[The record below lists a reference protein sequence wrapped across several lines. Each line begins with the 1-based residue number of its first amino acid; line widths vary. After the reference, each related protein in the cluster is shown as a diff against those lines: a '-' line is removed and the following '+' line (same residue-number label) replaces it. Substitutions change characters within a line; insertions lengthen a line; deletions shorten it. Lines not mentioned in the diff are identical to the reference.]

1 MILNDIVEQRKI
13 QLEKE
18 EERKPFEKLMEEV
31 EGIETNCKNFY
42 KALSGNK
49 LAVIAEIKKASPSK
63 GIIREDFKPIDLAK
77 DYIKAGAN
85 ALSILTEEHYFQ
97 GSTRYLR
104 KIRRETYLPIL
115 RKDFIIDEYQ
125 IYESRLYG
133 ADAILLIAAIL
144 DDEQMERFDD
154 VASGLGMSV
163 VFEVHNKEELDRVL
177 KLNPLIIG
185 INNRDLTDFT
195 IDLSTTERLALDV
208 EIPPETLII
217 SESGI
222 ATNADMKFVRSC
234 GANAVLVG
242 EKLMKANNIPLAMQE
257 LRSGV

>member
-1 MILNDIVEQRKI
+1 MILNDIVAERKI

-18 EERKPFEKLMEEV
+18 TERKPFEKLLEEV
-31 EGIETNCKNFY
+31 EAIETNCKNFY
-42 KALSGNK
+42 KALSGSK
-49 LAVIAEIKKASPSK
+49 LAVIAEVKKASPSK

-77 DYIKAGAN
+77 EYIKAGAN

-125 IYESRLYG
+125 VYESRLYG
-133 ADAILLIAAIL
+133 ADAILLIASIL
-144 DDEQMERFDD
+144 DDEQLERFDD
-154 VASGLGMSV
+154 IATDLGMSV
-163 VFEVHNKEELDRVL
+163 VFEVHNKEELERVL
-177 KLNPLIIG
+177 KFNPLIVG
-185 INNRDLTDFT
+185 INNRDLKDFSVN
-195 IDLSTTERLALDV
+195 LKMTEELAG
-208 EIPPETLII
+208 EIPPECLII

-222 ATNADMKFVRSC
+222 KSNEDMKFVRNY
-234 GANAVLVG
+234 GANAVLIG
-242 EKLMKANNIPLAMQE
+242 EALMRSGNIPLTMQE

>member
-1 MILNDIVEQRKI
+1 MILNDIVAQRKI

-18 EERKPFEKLMEEV
+18 IERKPFEKLLEEV
-31 EGIETNCKNFY
+31 KEIETNPKHFY
-42 KALSGNK
+42 KALSLNK

-63 GIIREDFKPIDLAK
+63 GIIRDNFNPVDLAK

-125 IYESRLYG
+125 VHESRLYG
-133 ADAILLIAAIL
+133 ADAILLIASIL
-144 DDEQMERFDD
+144 TDEELEQFDD
-154 VASGLGMSV
+154 IATDYGMSV
-163 VFEVHNKEELDRVL
+163 VFEVHNKTELDRVL
-177 KLNPLIIG
+177 KLQPAIIG
-185 INNRDLTDFT
+185 INNRDLTTFDV
-195 IDLSTTERLALDV
+195 DLQTTEKLAT
-208 EIPPETLII
+208 EIPPECLII

-222 ATNADMKFVRSC
+222 QSNEDMKLVRSH
-234 GANAVLVG
+234 GANAVLIG
-242 EKLMKANNIPLAMQE
+242 ETLVKANNIPLKMQE